1 MHLAILSESVLLP
14 VGAEAIVMRPLTV
27 ITGIIFG
34 SCASVAISLMAVL
47 LIFLILGDD
56 YPRLQYEFRGLVSSL
71 LIFLAM
77 TAITAWSFY
86 SMVTNHKSRKF
97 AQAAMWLGLSVVVF
111 YYWP

>member
-1 MHLAILSESVLLP
+1 
-14 VGAEAIVMRPLTV
+14 MRPLTV

-71 LIFLAM
+71 LIFVAM

-86 SMVTNHKSRKF
+86 SMITNNKARHF
-97 AQAAMWLGLSVVVF
+97 AQAAMWSGLSAVVF